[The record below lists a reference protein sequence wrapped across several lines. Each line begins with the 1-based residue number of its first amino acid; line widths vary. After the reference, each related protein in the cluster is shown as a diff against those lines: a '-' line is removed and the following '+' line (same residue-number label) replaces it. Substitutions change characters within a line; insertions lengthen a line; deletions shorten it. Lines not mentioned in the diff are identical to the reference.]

1 MDTRHMPMCQCPNA
15 IPFGPCPT
23 GSKRLA
29 DIEVGTLLAAP
40 LLHMFLL
47 ADGNGLPPAV
57 AFLDQAGTYDGRIV
71 AIRIWNA
78 ILGAMEGTEY
88 RVMLS
93 GSDRYYIEL
102 TRQGESSCTTSDFA
116 TQSAAQ
122 DWIDQDREREGASDR
137 RWQVASRRWPWWM
150 HLWWRA

>member
-1 MDTRHMPMCQCPNA
+1 MPM
-15 IPFGPCPT
+15 
-23 GSKRLA
+23 SKRDRIWPNFPPGRGA
-29 DIEVGTLLAAP
+29 W
-40 LLHMFLL
+40 LHVE
-47 ADGNGLPPAV
+47 AGPPHWPMTSSCRRSWR
-57 AFLDQAGTYDGRIV
+57 FSIRQGPDDDRIV

-78 ILGAMEGTEY
+78 ILGGMEGTEY

-93 GSDRYYIEL
+93 GSDRYYVEL
-102 TRQGESSCTTSDFA
+102 TRQGASSCTTSDFA

-137 RWQVASRRWPWWM
+137 RWQVASRRWPGWM